1 MNMKDSWNLARLNSS
16 LRSENETLKKKN
28 ETLTKQVNDIRSMI
42 PLISYCESCPM
53 SHTCNTGNYANVNG
67 CFDILLQGF
76 RNGDFVLH
84 MTEAEVNEMI
94 EEDDNVASLEQDED
108 GNSILTL
115 SDGRTI
121 YEPGEIEE
129 WIQNNAGAIEDEGN
143 LPQDESNDS
152 GVSSN
157 SLFDSE
163 LSI

>member
-1 MNMKDSWNLARLNSS
+1 MNMKDSWNLTRLNSS

-28 ETLTKQVNDIRSMI
+28 EILTKQVNDIRSMI
-42 PLISYCESCPM
+42 PLVSHCESCPM
-53 SHTCNTGNYANVNG
+53 SHTCNAGNYANVNG

-84 MTEAEVNEMI
+84 MTEDEMNEML
-94 EEDDNVASLEQDED
+94 EEDGNIASLEQDED

-115 SDGRTI
+115 SDGRII
-121 YEPGEIEE
+121 YEPREIEE

-143 LPQDESNDS
+143 LSQGESDDS
-152 GVSSN
+152 GISSN

>member
-1 MNMKDSWNLARLNSS
+1 
-16 LRSENETLKKKN
+16 
-28 ETLTKQVNDIRSMI
+28 
-42 PLISYCESCPM
+42 
-53 SHTCNTGNYANVNG
+53 
-67 CFDILLQGF
+67 
-76 RNGDFVLH
+76 

-94 EEDDNVASLEQDED
+94 EEDGNIASLGQDED

-115 SDGRTI
+115 SDGRII

-143 LPQDESNDS
+143 LPQDESDDS